1 MEVGGGRGRQA
12 HDPWSG
18 EVIGRSAVVP
28 EQLAGTAE
36 MGGNRSDE
44 SAGVGADQQVDLAKQ
59 AGVRLDGCLGD
70 TPIVDQRQLHA
81 FGIGPQSDP
90 GCGLVS
96 LAPITSGQAQGEARR
111 QRCSIAVSTRLVRAH
126 RSTLSPREIILTGRV
141 SSTSTGWPAA
151 YGVRACPRHPTALQ
165 P

>member
-18 EVIGRSAVVP
+18 QVIGRSAVVP

-36 MGGNRSDE
+36 GGGDRSDE

-70 TPIVDQRQLHA
+70 TPIVDQRQLYA
-81 FGIGPQSDP
+81 FGIGPESDP
-90 GCGLVS
+90 SCGLVS
-96 LAPITSGQAQGEARR
+96 LAPITSGQAQGKGRR
-111 QRCSIAVSTRLVRAH
+111 QRCSMVVSPRLVRLP
-126 RSTLSPREIILTGRV
+126 RSTSSRREIILVGWV

-151 YGVRACPRHPTALQ
+151 RGVRTYPRHPTALQ